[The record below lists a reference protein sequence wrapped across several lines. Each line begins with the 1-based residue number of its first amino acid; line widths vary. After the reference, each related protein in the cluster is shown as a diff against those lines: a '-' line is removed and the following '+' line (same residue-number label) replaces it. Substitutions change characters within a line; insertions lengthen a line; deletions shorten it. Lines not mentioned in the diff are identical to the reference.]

1 LIELHGGEISAH
13 SAGENTGTTMAIRL
27 PVSPTTAYDMPPD
40 SALSATDVRLDDV
53 TVLVVD
59 DQPDSRE
66 MLATLLEQRGAR
78 SMQSESAE
86 SALQILQLQRVDL
99 LIADIAMPNVDGYEL
114 MRRLRAAGNETP
126 AIAVTAFARS
136 DDRRSALDCGYTAYL
151 SKPIDGRQ
159 LAKMVRELV
168 SATGDVT

>member
-1 LIELHGGEISAH
+1 
-13 SAGENTGTTMAIRL
+13 
-27 PVSPTTAYDMPPD
+27 
-40 SALSATDVRLDDV
+40 
-53 TVLVVD
+53 
-59 DQPDSRE
+59 

-86 SALQILQLQRVDL
+86 SALQILQLQRVNL

-159 LAKMVRELV
+159 LAKMVREVV